1 MAMLAEAIGTNP
13 DAGSASTVQTYA
25 RIAGLLALVS
35 VFAGGFGE
43 AYVPTLVV
51 VPNDA
56 AATAGNLVQN
66 SLLVRL
72 GFASYLV
79 EALCDVGLA
88 AILYA
93 LLRPVQRDLAL
104 LATFFRLIGTGGFAV
119 AQLFRFAALPLAHHP
134 IGLRGLSPG
143 QLDSLA
149 LQSINLGQYGAIIFM
164 MFYGTGFLL
173 TGWVMLRASYLPKF
187 LGVLMLI
194 TGAGF
199 MSRTFLWVLAPAY
212 ASPFLLLPAVFAGL
226 GLGLWLSLKG
236 VDAGKWREQV
246 QGVGK
251 ESQASP
257 VS

>member
-104 LATFFRLIGTGGFAV
+104 LATFFRLIGT
-119 AQLFRFAALPLAHHP
+119 
-134 IGLRGLSPG
+134 G